1 MHRLANRRL
10 RGCAVRA
17 QLSREP
23 PPRRELEVDMGQA
36 YNQVRQNPIA
46 LKVRQ
51 NPIRSP

>member
-1 MHRLANRRL
+1 MAESEL

-23 PPRRELEVDMGQA
+23 PPRRELKVDTWQA
-36 YNQVRQNPIA
+36 NNQVRQNPIA

>member
-1 MHRLANRRL
+1 MAESEL

-36 YNQVRQNPIA
+36 YNQARQNPIA

-51 NPIRSP
+51 NLIRSP